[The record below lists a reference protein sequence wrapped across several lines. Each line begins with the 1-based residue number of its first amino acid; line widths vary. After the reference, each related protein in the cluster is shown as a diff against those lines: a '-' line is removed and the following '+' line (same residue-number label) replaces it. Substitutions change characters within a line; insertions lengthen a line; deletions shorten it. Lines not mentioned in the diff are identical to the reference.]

1 MLGCLQSVL
10 SIIVSV
16 SCTGLRA
23 EHSSSSSSQTTGL
36 LSSSLQASSVGPH
49 THHGQVTHT
58 HTEVSPHPKLLV
70 LTLQYA
76 HSQKQQTRL
85 NV

>member
-58 HTEVSPHPKLLV
+58 HTEVSPRPKLLV

>member
-23 EHSSSSSSQTTGL
+23 EHSSSSSQTTGL

-58 HTEVSPHPKLLV
+58 HTEVSPHPEVLV
-70 LTLQYA
+70 LRA
-76 HSQKQQTRL
+76 RNNRL
-85 NV
+85 V